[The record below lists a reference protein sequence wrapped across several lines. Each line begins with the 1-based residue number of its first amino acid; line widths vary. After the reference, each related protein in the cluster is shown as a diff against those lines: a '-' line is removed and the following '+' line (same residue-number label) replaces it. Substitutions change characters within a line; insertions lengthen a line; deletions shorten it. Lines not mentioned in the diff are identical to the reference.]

1 MQIHSRRYRSG
12 VVLATGLAA
21 GLLLVI
27 PVTGLAQ
34 THPRDA
40 GQARPAKRVVLEREA
55 QEIAAAQAAPKPPK
69 DVAKPPR
76 IQRQSLPS
84 AGQPERQNALSPL
97 PHQAAGAGTLVE
109 SGQAPFPG
117 SLYTFENRWYE
128 ATGEGDLVVYA
139 GAERDDPAQGLVATR
154 LIGVV
159 PGPAAVY
166 RTPMRSGAVRIVGAE
181 GKRLSLVSSS
191 GARLVFDVSSQTFGQ

>member
-1 MQIHSRRYRSG
+1 
-12 VVLATGLAA
+12 VLLATGLAA

-27 PVTGLAQ
+27 PATGLAQ
-34 THPRDA
+34 TRSPDA
-40 GQARPAKRVVLEREA
+40 GQTRPAKHGFLEREA

-76 IQRQSLPS
+76 IQRPSLPS
-84 AGQPERQNALSPL
+84 AEQPGQTALSPL
-97 PHQAAGAGTLVE
+97 PHQAAGAGTIVE
-109 SGQAPFPG
+109 SGLAPFPG

-128 ATGEGDLVVYA
+128 TTGQGDLVVYA

-154 LIGVV
+154 LIGVT

-181 GKRLSLVSSS
+181 GKRLSLVSGS
-191 GARLVFDVSSQTFGQ
+191 GARLVFDVPSRTFGP

>member
-1 MQIHSRRYRSG
+1 MQMQLKPYRS
-12 VVLATGLAA
+12 VVLLAA
-21 GLLLVI
+21 GLASGLLVVV
-27 PVTGLAQ
+27 PFTGRAQ
-34 THPRDA
+34 TQTPDA
-40 GQARPAKRVVLEREA
+40 RQASPAKHTLLEREA

-69 DVAKPPR
+69 DAAKPPR

-84 AGQPERQNALSPL
+84 AAQPELQTALSPL
-97 PHQAAGAGTLVE
+97 PHRAAGAGTIVE
-109 SGQAPFPG
+109 SGLAPFPG

-154 LIGVV
+154 LIGVT
-159 PGPAAVY
+159 PGPAAAY
-166 RTPMRSGAVRIVGAE
+166 RTPVRSGAVRIVGAE

-191 GARLVFDVSSQTFGQ
+191 GARLAFDVSSRTFGP